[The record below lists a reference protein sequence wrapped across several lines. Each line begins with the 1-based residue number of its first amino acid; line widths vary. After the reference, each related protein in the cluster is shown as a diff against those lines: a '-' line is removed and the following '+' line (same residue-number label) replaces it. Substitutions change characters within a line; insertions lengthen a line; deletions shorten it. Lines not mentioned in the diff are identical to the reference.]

1 MQTYQGAGGTT
12 MALNPVAPSL
22 TSTTAPGKAF
32 ASRAELQDHY
42 KSDWHRYNLKRRDA
56 GLPMLNEE
64 DFTVRYEAAVAL
76 RKEREG
82 REERSGVDHR
92 KDKTKSKKS
101 KKGQQQKKSNKRQP
115 TFAKRN
121 EAVAVESGEAD
132 DGSAM
137 QEDEA
142 ADGVSNELMEE
153 EAPEINPSQCL
164 FDNHISSSPESNLKY
179 MTEKYSFFLPDA
191 DYCND
196 LEGLLGYC
204 NEKVRIGNVC
214 LYCQKMFGSAEAVLG
229 HMRDK
234 SHCKLA
240 YEDGVDLDEFDVF
253 YDYERL
259 NADSGLGTKCPNADG
274 ETMAAVVEG
283 DEEADGEDWEDVSD
297 EEMSESRGD
306 DSSMDEDEDFYD
318 GYEREVQSSGYSIT
332 PLGELVFPD
341 GRIVGH
347 RGLARY
353 YKQRFAP
360 DRSERAAVRHARE
373 AAGDRLHCGRV
384 VNLNR
389 LREDAHQHRGGGQ
402 HPGALADMGR
412 LSGSAPTGRSGGG
425 ILVPSG
431 GRGGFTSLSLY
442 RYRAVVRKQRKED
455 ARGQRLQYRTRMNT
469 NKMDKKANR
478 LMNGV
483 SVAHAKR

>member
-1 MQTYQGAGGTT
+1 
-12 MALNPVAPSL
+12 MAPSPVAPSL

-92 KDKTKSKKS
+92 KDKTTKSKKS

-115 TFAKRN
+115 AFAKRN
-121 EAVAVESGEAD
+121 EAIAVESSEAD
-132 DGSAM
+132 EGSAM

-142 ADGVSNELMEE
+142 ADGVSNQAMEE

-164 FDNHISSSPESNLKY
+164 FDNHISSSPVLNLKY
-179 MTEKYSFFLPDA
+179 MADKYSFFLPDA

-240 YEDGVDLDEFDVF
+240 YEGGVDLDEFDVF

-259 NADSGLGTKCPNADG
+259 NADSGLGTKSPNANG

-283 DEEADGEDWEDVSD
+283 DEEDGEDWEDVSD
-297 EEMSESRGD
+297 EEMSESQGD
-306 DSSMDEDEDFYD
+306 GSSMDEDDDFYD
-318 GYEREVQSSGYSIT
+318 GYEREVQSSGFSIT

-373 AAGDRLHCGRV
+373 AAGDRLHGGRV

-389 LREDAHQHRGGGQ
+389 LREDAHQQRGGGQ

-412 LSGSAPTGRSGGG
+412 LSGSAPAGRSGGG